1 MEFHESSGQVHIPL
15 NDDCRTEDGK
25 KKIDCEYGYKQG
37 LRASRRRSH
46 EMEYEPV
53 LQTSLILTEVSTE
66 RRVRSARERSEAN
79 TRASAGAEQYDIWA

>member
-1 MEFHESSGQVHIPL
+1 
-15 NDDCRTEDGK
+15 
-25 KKIDCEYGYKQG
+25 
-37 LRASRRRSH
+37 
-46 EMEYEPV
+46 MEYEPV